1 MDAPARFAEKINPNL
16 TAFKEG
22 KLMIKRWSLIA
33 TAILL
38 VVLFAAACGGGG
50 GSAAQG
56 TPLPTLPA
64 IPADYA
70 GKQPPFDLTSSDVI
84 SQGKTVYT
92 TNCATCHGDDGKG
105 DGPAASGL
113 TPPPVDFSSAY
124 VKSMPADFRF
134 WRVNEGVPGTGMPA
148 WKDIL
153 SADQIWQVIAY
164 EMSFAK

>member
-1 MDAPARFAEKINPNL
+1 
-16 TAFKEG
+16 
-22 KLMIKRWSLIA
+22 MIKRWFFIA

-38 VVLFAAACGGGG
+38 VALLTAACGGGA
-50 GSAAQG
+50 STPQG

-64 IPADYA
+64 VPADYS
-70 GKQPPFDLTSSDVI
+70 GKQAPVDLSSSDLI

-92 TNCATCHGDDGKG
+92 TNCATCHGEDGKG

-113 TPPPVDFSSAY
+113 TPPPVDFSSPY
-124 VKSMPADFRF
+124 VKSMPPDFRF
-134 WRVNEGVPGTGMPA
+134 WRVSEGVPGTGMPA

-164 EMSFAK
+164 EMSFGK